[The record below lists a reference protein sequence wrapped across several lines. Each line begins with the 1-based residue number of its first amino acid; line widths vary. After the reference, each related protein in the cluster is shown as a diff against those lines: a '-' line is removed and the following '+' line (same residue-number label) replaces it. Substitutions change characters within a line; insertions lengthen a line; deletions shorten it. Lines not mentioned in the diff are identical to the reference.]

1 LLEQAIQT
9 LTQHVAAL
17 TEAVST
23 LDQSIKAA
31 NTISAKPKAP
41 RKSTSK
47 ASASKAKAEEAT
59 PSDQVQIDTQ
69 GTGVTMQPP
78 QAQPP
83 QAPSFTPGQG
93 YSPGAPVVPQAPEQ
107 QQYAPPAQ
115 QQYAPPAQQQYA
127 PPAQPLPPP
136 ANQVPVEITAEILRE
151 ELVGLYTETRDNRIT
166 AEILAPFGANT
177 VVDLKPEQYAEVYY
191 AVRERRSKLPRRG

>member
-1 LLEQAIQT
+1 
-9 LTQHVAAL
+9 VAAL
-17 TEAVST
+17 TEAITT
-23 LDQSIKAA
+23 LDQSVKAA

-47 ASASKAKAEEAT
+47 AKAKAETDT
-59 PSDQVQIDTQ
+59 PSDKVQIDTQ
-69 GTGVTMQPP
+69 GTGVTMQPSP

-93 YSPGAPVVPQAPEQ
+93 YSPGSPVVPQAPAQQQYAPPAQ

-136 ANQVPVEITAEILRE
+136 AHQVPLEITAELVRE
-151 ELVGLYTETRDNRIT
+151 ELVGLYTETQDNRIT
-166 AEILAPFGANT
+166 AEILAPYGAKT
-177 VVDLKPEQYAEVYY
+177 VIGLKPEQYAEVYY
-191 AVRERRSKLPRRG
+191 AVRDRRSKLPRRG

>member
-1 LLEQAIQT
+1 M
-9 LTQHVAAL
+9 AAL
-17 TEAVST
+17 TEAITT
-23 LDQSIKAA
+23 LDQSVKAA

-47 ASASKAKAEEAT
+47 AKAKAETDT
-59 PSDQVQIDTQ
+59 PSNKVQIDTQ
-69 GTGVTMQPP
+69 GSGVTMQQPP

-83 QAPSFTPGQG
+83 QAQQYAAPSFIPGQG
-93 YSPGAPVVPQAPEQ
+93 YSPGAPVAPQAPE

-127 PPAQPLPPP
+127 PPAQPLPQP
-136 ANQVPVEITAEILRE
+136 ADQVPVEVTAELVRE

-166 AEILAPFGANT
+166 AEILAPYGAKT

-191 AVRERRSKLPRRG
+191 AVRDRRSKLPRRI